1 MAGEKFKEQKGLRC
15 GWRRDVASTMAQ
27 TKFINNYLM
36 EQTGAKSP
44 SVGLTLYQP
53 TNDTLVT
60 QTKSSYND
68 HQQKSIVPLTK
79 DGTSLEIKTVVSQEK
94 EIKKQR
100 GRD

>member
-53 TNDTLVT
+53 TNATLVT
-60 QTKSSYND
+60 ETKSPYNN
-68 HQQKSIVPLTK
+68 HQQSK
-79 DGTSLEIKTVVSQEK
+79 DGTSLKIDIVIPQDK

-100 GRD
+100 